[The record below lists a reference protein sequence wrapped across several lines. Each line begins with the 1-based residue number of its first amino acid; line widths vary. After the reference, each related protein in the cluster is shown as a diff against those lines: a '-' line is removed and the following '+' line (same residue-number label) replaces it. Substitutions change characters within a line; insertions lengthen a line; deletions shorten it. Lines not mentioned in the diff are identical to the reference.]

1 MSGWLDEP
9 LGPGL
14 VRRWRLDEVFWAGAT
29 PYQEV
34 VIART
39 AHGVTLFCD
48 GERQSAQL
56 SQLLYHEALL
66 VPALLLA
73 QRVRRVLVVGSSE
86 GVVSQLAVAAGAA
99 VVDHVDIDREC
110 VRRCAELLPYGYSVA
125 ELAAAEQAAAGRG
138 DGPVRMHYADG
149 WDFVHASVGGY
160 DVVVVDLPD
169 ETGDTA
175 AVTPA
180 GAGAPAGEAHGQAS
194 GAARDEPAGATV
206 DEAAPA
212 RQHDRLYG
220 AEFLRRCR
228 RLLTGGGVLAYQAG
242 CPTLWRN
249 ATLARAATRF
259 AEVFGTVAYYGSDEH
274 EWAFLFGRADPVS
287 DPTELMLSRLP
298 GCRYRPVTIDG
309 PALRRGA
316 VPPHA
321 VRVGSRT
328 WTFN

>member
-14 VRRWRLDEVFWAGAT
+14 VRRWRLDEVLWAGST
-29 PYQEV
+29 PYQHV

-56 SQLLYHEALL
+56 SQLVYHEALL

-99 VVDHVDIDREC
+99 VVDHVDIDPEC
-110 VRRCAELLPYGYSVA
+110 VRRCAELLPYGYGVA
-125 ELAAAEQAAAGRG
+125 ELAAAELAAVGRG
-138 DGPVRMHYADG
+138 DGPVRVHYADG
-149 WDFVHASVGGY
+149 WDFVHASAGGY

-169 ETGDTA
+169 ETG
-175 AVTPA
+175 
-180 GAGAPAGEAHGQAS
+180 GESA
-194 GAARDEPAGATV
+194 
-206 DEAAPA
+206 
-212 RQHDRLYG
+212 QHDRLYG
-220 AEFLRRCR
+220 VEFLRRCR
-228 RLLTGGGVLAYQAG
+228 RLLASGGVLAYQAG

-249 ATLARAATRF
+249 AALTRAAARF
-259 AEVFGTVAYYGSDEH
+259 TEVFDTVAYYGSDEH
-274 EWAFLFGRADPVS
+274 EWAFLFGRADPVP
-287 DPTELMLSRLP
+287 DPTELMLNRLP
-298 GCRYRPVTIDG
+298 ASRYRPLTIDG

-316 VPPHA
+316 VPPRA

-328 WTFN
+328 WTCN